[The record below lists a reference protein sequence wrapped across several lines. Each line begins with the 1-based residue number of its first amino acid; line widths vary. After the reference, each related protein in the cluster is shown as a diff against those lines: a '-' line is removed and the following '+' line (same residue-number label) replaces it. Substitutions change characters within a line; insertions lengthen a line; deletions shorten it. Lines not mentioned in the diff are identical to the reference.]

1 MAYVSS
7 FLILSFDPRW
17 ALDITFNEM
26 CFTSSEREHDGGK
39 WELSDFDDYMLSACP
54 APYRPDHPS
63 DLWPN
68 ATVGQLHWGGAWP

>member
-1 MAYVSS
+1 MVLFFA
-7 FLILSFDPRW
+7 LSFFPNEVCN
-17 ALDITFNEM
+17 ATFWVL
-26 CFTSSEREHDGGK
+26 CFTSSEREYDDGE

-68 ATVGQLHWGGAWP
+68 ATVGQLHWDDA